1 MNQLAIEMFDL
12 PRARHLDPIT
22 SHQAADSAKEL
33 AARHYRL
40 IVQVLRSAG
49 PLGKD
54 GIGARTSL
62 TGVQVCRRLTEME
75 RLGTIVPTG
84 RTVKSTS
91 GRNEREWRA
100 S

>member
-1 MNQLAIEMFDL
+1 MQLAIFEA
-12 PRARHLDPIT
+12 PRARVHDPIT

-33 AARHYRL
+33 AARHNRL
-40 IVQVLRSAG
+40 IWNVLRVSG

-75 RLGTIVPTG
+75 RLGSIVATG

-100 S
+100 V